1 MLQAVVVVAQVVD
14 RWYSVRASQV
24 RVPGW
29 TLGSFQFRV
38 VVDLISLSI
47 WAFSDQQGQRT
58 SLFFPFSFNQHC
70 HNFFFSCDEKIR
82 KINPKKGRYGLF
94 NDALQ
99 DIDCILFYSW
109 LLVGV
114 EFISRLEI
122 YRFGRQKMCTFSS
135 NQKAQIPAEQ

>member
-1 MLQAVVVVAQVVD
+1 MSFIIKSTDVGDLQHCIRGWRGNLLRAEVVVAQVVD

-38 VVDLISLSI
+38 VVDLISLSV

-70 HNFFFSCDEKIR
+70 HNFFFNCDEKIR
-82 KINPKKGRYGLF
+82 KINPKKRPLWPF
-94 NDALQ
+94 
-99 DIDCILFYSW
+99 
-109 LLVGV
+109 
-114 EFISRLEI
+114 
-122 YRFGRQKMCTFSS
+122 
-135 NQKAQIPAEQ
+135 